1 MGRFGK
7 RIKNKAVK
15 GDVSVSVY
23 DRAKKKAMALDKETD
38 AQARASG
45 GELNA
50 STSLVTSVHLSFI
63 LYHEFGVGAQR
74 FWRVNNRIKH
84 YSSCVDDE
92 LVTYDLLVEGMIR
105 GRDWDNGRVIGLGW
119 SDYKEHSTLKP
130 LTIEIEN
137 AGKISTNELRA
148 QMLKHKKRG
157 AVETV
162 YQAIEILMITALQ
175 DELDWGKNK
184 LKKLVSILRRARE
197 SWDIVRY
204 EHIVDVLMKRGLLDD
219 SALDK
224 KMLMKARLAV
234 DGLM

>member
-7 RIKNKAVK
+7 IIKKKAVK
-15 GDVSVSVY
+15 GDVSVSMY
-23 DRAKKKAMALDKETD
+23 DKAKKKAMALDKETN
-38 AQARASG
+38 AQARAAG

-84 YSSCVDDE
+84 YSSCVDDK
-92 LVTYDLLVEGMIR
+92 LVTYDMLVDGMIR
-105 GRDWDNGRVIGLGW
+105 GRGWDNGRVIGLGW

-130 LTIEIEN
+130 LTIEN
-137 AGKISTNELRA
+137 TGKISTNELRA
-148 QMLKHKKRG
+148 QMLKHKKQG

-162 YQAIEILMITALQ
+162 YQAIEILIITAIQ
-175 DELDWGKNK
+175 DELNWGKSK
-184 LKKLVSILRRARE
+184 LQKLVSILRRARE

-204 EHIVDVLMKRGLLDD
+204 EHIVDVLMKRGLLND

>member
-1 MGRFGK
+1 
-7 RIKNKAVK
+7 
-15 GDVSVSVY
+15 
-23 DRAKKKAMALDKETD
+23 
-38 AQARASG
+38 
-45 GELNA
+45 
-50 STSLVTSVHLSFI
+50 
-63 LYHEFGVGAQR
+63 
-74 FWRVNNRIKH
+74 
-84 YSSCVDDE
+84 
-92 LVTYDLLVEGMIR
+92 
-105 GRDWDNGRVIGLGW
+105 
-119 SDYKEHSTLKP
+119 
-130 LTIEIEN
+130 
-137 AGKISTNELRA
+137 
-148 QMLKHKKRG
+148 MLKHKKQG